1 MELSVIEQEYFQA
14 GMRYIVGVDEAGR
27 GPLAGPVVAAAVCLP
42 PQANLPGVQDSKTLT
57 AARREVLYDQ
67 IRNQALAVG
76 LGVVWPEVIDRINIL
91 QATHRAMVEAVVDSG
106 VQPDLLLVD
115 GLWVSRLDMAPQV
128 ALVKGDALCLSIAA
142 ASIVAKVE
150 RDRIMVALDKEYPGY
165 GFSKHKGYPT
175 KEHIAAIQALGL
187 CPQHRRTFCQQL
199 QQTTLDLSS

>member
-1 MELSVIEQEYFQA
+1 MELSVIEHEYSQA

-150 RDRIMVALDKEYPGY
+150 RDRIMVALDQEYPGY

>member
-1 MELSVIEQEYFQA
+1 LELSVIEQEYSQA

-150 RDRIMVALDKEYPGY
+150 RDRIMVALDQEYPGY

>member
-1 MELSVIEQEYFQA
+1 MELSVIEHEYFQA

>member
-150 RDRIMVALDKEYPGY
+150 RDRIMVALDQEYPGY

>member
-1 MELSVIEQEYFQA
+1 
-14 GMRYIVGVDEAGR
+14 MRYIVGVDEAGR

-150 RDRIMVALDKEYPGY
+150 RDRIMVALDQEYPGY

>member
-1 MELSVIEQEYFQA
+1 MELSVIEHEYSQA